1 MCLTIQVRLVIKMK
15 TIVAKADL
23 ENEELFRKASDILK
37 SGGLV
42 AFPTET
48 VYGLGGDALN
58 PKASEKI
65 YSAKGRP
72 SDNPLI
78 SFIAAGCDGIRI
90 ATVSKPP
97 VVSCGTMSFFLKMI
111 VSGPGQNASISTECK
126 SVRKTITDN
135 SSTCRGRSVRQ
146 D

>member
-1 MCLTIQVRLVIKMK
+1 MRLAGDVPDYTGKLVIKMK

-58 PKASEKI
+58 PKASEKFTVPREDHRI
-65 YSAKGRP
+65 
-72 SDNPLI
+72 
-78 SFIAAGCDGIRI
+78 IR
-90 ATVSKPP
+90 
-97 VVSCGTMSFFLKMI
+97 
-111 VSGPGQNASISTECK
+111 
-126 SVRKTITDN
+126 
-135 SSTCRGRSVRQ
+135 
-146 D
+146 

>member
-1 MCLTIQVRLVIKMK
+1 MK

-23 ENEELFRKASDILK
+23 GNEELFRKASDILK

-65 YSAKGRP
+65 YSAKG
-72 SDNPLI
+72 
-78 SFIAAGCDGIRI
+78 
-90 ATVSKPP
+90 
-97 VVSCGTMSFFLKMI
+97 
-111 VSGPGQNASISTECK
+111 
-126 SVRKTITDN
+126 KTI
-135 SSTCRGRSVRQ
+135 G
-146 D
+146 